1 MVLNENGIIQRSKLA
16 AEEHTKAQ
24 AKEEQNLKEA
34 SDFISNYGQ
43 SKDGDTSSFN
53 KLDIGKKVVGYT
65 SNDLNSWRLYYYD
78 NDYAYI
84 ISDTTI
90 SNINLY
96 KKNYNG
102 SNDITNNVLR
112 NLNQTWFSQL
122 GSDNYTCDHAKSI
135 AYFMDQS
142 EWGKYTN
149 NIEGALAI
157 GSPTIELL
165 IKSYNASQEVSIT
178 MNTVS
183 NDYVDEVWGYDT
195 NSSS

>member
-1 MVLNENGIIQRSKLA
+1 MVNQRS
-16 AEEHTKAQ
+16 
-24 AKEEQNLKEA
+24 
-34 SDFISNYGQ
+34 
-43 SKDGDTSSFN
+43 GDRSSFN

-96 KKNYNG
+96 KKGKNYNG

-135 AYFMDQS
+135 CLFNGS
-142 EWGKYTN
+142 TGEWGKYTS

-165 IKSYNASQEVSIT
+165 IKSYNASQEV
-178 MNTVS
+178 
-183 NDYVDEVWGYDT
+183 
-195 NSSS
+195 